1 MKTVNVH
8 AAKTQLSRLI
18 DDALR
23 GEEVIIAKAG
33 KPVVRLV
40 AVQDELEEMAER
52 RRRSFGSWKRLGE
65 VSIPDDFNELGDDL
79 ARAFGIDPDEER
91 ARRKALEREVLENR
105 KRRSRK
111 KR

>member
-18 DDALR
+18 DDALN

-40 AVQDELEEMAER
+40 AVQKELDDMAER
-52 RRRSFGSWKRLGE
+52 RRSYGSWKRLGE
-65 VSIPDDFNELGDDL
+65 VWMADDFSELGDDL

-91 ARRKALEREVLENR
+91 R
-105 KRRSRK
+105 KRRALRQQAGQK
-111 KR
+111 KTRAKR